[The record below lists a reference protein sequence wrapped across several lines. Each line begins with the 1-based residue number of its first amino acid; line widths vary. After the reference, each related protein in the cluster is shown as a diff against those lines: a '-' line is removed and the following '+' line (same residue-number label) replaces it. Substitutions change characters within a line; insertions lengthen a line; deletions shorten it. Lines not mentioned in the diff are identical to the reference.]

1 MQSTGN
7 SIDEISYDE
16 HKKPDTK
23 RVYNVAIYWFKL
35 LVYFIHLNFNFL
47 NIFKICI
54 YNKIQ
59 TKQK

>member
-23 RVYNVAIYWFKL
+23 RVYNVAIY
-35 LVYFIHLNFNFL
+35 
-47 NIFKICI
+47 
-54 YNKIQ
+54 
-59 TKQK
+59 

>member
-23 RVYNVAIYWFKL
+23 RVYNVAIDSIYL
-35 LVYFIHLNFNFL
+35 YTLFI
-47 NIFKICI
+47 
-54 YNKIQ
+54 
-59 TKQK
+59 